1 MSPHNMRFF
10 HTLPLIICSIST
22 LEAAVSKD
30 VEQIFE
36 QYIALAGKLTPILSS
51 AKDKATAESAAVQ
64 LYDLLPEVYDL
75 RTELQKIERLTPE
88 EEAELQRKYGKKMQ
102 TEWGKTYEQIFRL
115 EKENCYHSTA
125 FFKQF
130 RALCMMLK

>member
-1 MSPHNMRFF
+1 MM
-10 HTLPLIICSIST
+10 TT
-22 LEAAVSKD
+22 
-30 VEQIFE
+30 
-36 QYIALAGKLTPILSS
+36 
-51 AKDKATAESAAVQ
+51 KDKATAESAAVQ

-102 TEWGKTYEQIFRL
+102 TEWGKAYEQIFRL